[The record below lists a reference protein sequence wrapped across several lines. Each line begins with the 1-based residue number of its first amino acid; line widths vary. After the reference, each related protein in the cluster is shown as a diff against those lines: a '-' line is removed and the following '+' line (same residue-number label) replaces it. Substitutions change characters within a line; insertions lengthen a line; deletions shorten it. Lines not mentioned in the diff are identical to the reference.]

1 MKKYKNKVDLLKQQI
16 TKIETELR
24 EQIYNAINEIAQEQT
39 LNKISNSIFI
49 VKFSDLCGKPWS
61 AGFNNWQESA
71 KILTKKLENKNAL
84 DIYDYL
90 LSLYEQRNKNNNC
103 TIKFRTYMKYRD
115 FTIYEDKTETLDAN
129 FIKKIIDRLDETL

>member
-1 MKKYKNKVDLLKQQI
+1 MKKYKDKVDLLKQQI
-16 TKIETELR
+16 TKIETQLR
-24 EQIYNAINEIAQEQT
+24 EQIYNAINETAQEQT

-61 AGFNNWQESA
+61 AGFNSWEESA

-103 TIKFRTYMKYRD
+103 TIKYRTYVKFRD
-115 FTIYEDKTETLDAN
+115 FTMYENKTETLDAN

>member
-16 TKIETELR
+16 TKIETQLR
-24 EQIYNAINEIAQEQT
+24 EQIYNAINETAQEQT
-39 LNKISNSIFI
+39 LNKISNLIFI

-71 KILTKKLENKNAL
+71 KILIKQLEHKNAL
-84 DIYDYL
+84 NIYDYL
-90 LSLYEQRNKNNNC
+90 LSLYENRNKNNNC
-103 TIKFRTYMKYRD
+103 RIKYRQYTKLNA
-115 FTIYEDKTETLDAN
+115 FTMYEDVTEVIDAN